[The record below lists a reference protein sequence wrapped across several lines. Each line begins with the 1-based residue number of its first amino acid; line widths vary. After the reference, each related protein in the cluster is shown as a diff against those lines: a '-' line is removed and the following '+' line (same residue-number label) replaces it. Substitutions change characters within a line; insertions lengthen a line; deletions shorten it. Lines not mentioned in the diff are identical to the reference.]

1 MNNRHRA
8 ALLLAVLGLPV
19 ASFAQV
25 YPAKVVRVL
34 VGFPAGGANDVAAR
48 IVMQKTS
55 EMLGQQFI
63 IENRAGASG
72 TAAADFVAK
81 SAPDGYT
88 ILAHSVTLLISA
100 HLYKK
105 LPYDTLNDFAGIA
118 AIANQVFV
126 LDVPAS
132 LPVKSVKEFIA
143 LAKRRPG
150 ELSYATA
157 GDGSG
162 GHLQMELF
170 SRMAGVKLTHVPYKG
185 GALQALSVA
194 TGETQAAFNVITD
207 ILPYVKTNRVRL
219 LGVGTSKRHK
229 DFPDLPAIG
238 ESVPGFDYSGWTGG
252 VFAPAGTPKS
262 IIDKLN
268 VTINKV
274 VEDPTVSSRLAAQA
288 LSPLNLTPDEF
299 SQRVKSDYVK
309 LGKLIR
315 EIGITLD

>member
-1 MNNRHRA
+1 MNHCHRA

-25 YPAKVVRVL
+25 YPTKVVRVL

-143 LAKRRPG
+143 LAKKRPG
-150 ELSYATA
+150 ELTYATA

-170 SRMAGVKLTHVPYKG
+170 SRMAGIKLTHVPYKG

-219 LGVGTSKRHK
+219 LGVGTSKRQK

-274 VEDPTVSSRLAAQA
+274 VEDPVVSARLAAQA

-299 SQRVKSDYVK
+299 AQRFKSDYAK